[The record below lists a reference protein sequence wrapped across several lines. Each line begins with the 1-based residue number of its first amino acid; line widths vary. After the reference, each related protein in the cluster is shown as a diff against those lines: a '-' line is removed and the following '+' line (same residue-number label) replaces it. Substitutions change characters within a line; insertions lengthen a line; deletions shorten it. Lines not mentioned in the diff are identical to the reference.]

1 MTEYIEL
8 LKREVKPA
16 FGCTEPIALAFAA
29 AKAAELLG
37 VRPDHIHGRLSGNI
51 IKNAKSVTIPN
62 SEGRTGIYYSLI

>member
-1 MTEYIEL
+1 MKEYIDL

-51 IKNAKSVTIPN
+51 IKNAKSGLRRKN
-62 SEGRTGIYYSLI
+62 